1 MTLARQ
7 TPIIA
12 AVSGPFVPLAF
23 GMPSTGEWVVLL
35 VVGLLIF
42 GRRLPEVGKSL
53 AKTIAQFRRGLQD
66 FRRDMDKDED
76 LKDIKSTVSDL
87 KKTIDAPRILANPGK
102 YLDRLA
108 DEPDEPEE
116 TPEVEPEQAP
126 VVEPEQAPV
135 VEPERKELPAQGVGV
150 EEEGEKEEEKA

>member
-66 FRRDMDKDED
+66 FKRDMDKDED
-76 LKDIKSTVSDL
+76 LKDIKSTVKDL

-108 DEPDEPEE
+108 DEPEE
-116 TPEVEPEQAP
+116 APEVEPEQAP
-126 VVEPEQAPV
+126 AVEPERAPD
-135 VEPERKELPAQGVGV
+135 PERKELPAQGV
-150 EEEGEKEEEKA
+150 EEERKEEEKA

>member
-1 MTLARQ
+1 
-7 TPIIA
+7 
-12 AVSGPFVPLAF
+12 
-23 GMPSTGEWVVLL
+23 MPSTGEWVVLL

-66 FRRDMDKDED
+66 FKRDMDKDED

-87 KKTIDAPRILANPGK
+87 KKSIDAPRILANPGK

-116 TPEVEPEQAP
+116 APEVEPEQAP
-126 VVEPEQAPV
+126 VVEPEQAPA
-135 VEPERKELPAQGVGV
+135 VEPEQAPAVEPEGAPERKELPAQGVGV
-150 EEEGEKEEEKA
+150 EEEKKEEEKA